1 MPRRHGLASPL
12 EPRTKIMKTLLLAL
26 TTLLPL
32 FGSVI
37 LGAEEG
43 EAYIDVEIKGKLETG
58 IKAIG
63 GETTGTIIRVDKIVW
78 ELDLGG
84 NKELVAVAE
93 KLDKQPVVV
102 TGRYQQKPGVEIRV
116 RHIVTVKT
124 LKAAKG
130 K

>member
-1 MPRRHGLASPL
+1 
-12 EPRTKIMKTLLLAL
+12 MKTLLLAL
-26 TTLLPL
+26 AMLLPL
-32 FGSVI
+32 LGSVI

-58 IKAIG
+58 IMAIG
-63 GETTGTIIRVDKIVW
+63 GETTGTIIKVDKIVW

-84 NKELVAVAE
+84 NKELLALAE

-116 RHIVTVKT
+116 RHIVSVKA
-124 LKAAKG
+124 LKATKG

>member
-1 MPRRHGLASPL
+1 MPLLCDLLPPL
-12 EPRTKIMKTLLLAL
+12 DPGTKIMKTLLLVLAM
-26 TTLLPL
+26 LLPL
-32 FGSVI
+32 LGSVI
-37 LGAEEG
+37 LGAEDE

-63 GETTGTIIRVDKIVW
+63 GETTGTIIRIDKIVW

-84 NKELVAVAE
+84 DKELLALAE
-93 KLDKQPVVV
+93 KFDKQPVIV
-102 TGRYQQKPGVEIRV
+102 TGRYQQKKGVEIRV

-124 LKAAKG
+124 LKGTKG

>member
-1 MPRRHGLASPL
+1 
-12 EPRTKIMKTLLLAL
+12 MKTLLLVLAI
-26 TTLLPL
+26 LLPL
-32 FGSVI
+32 LGSVI
-37 LGAEEG
+37 LGAEEE

-63 GETTGTIIRVDKIVW
+63 GETTGTIIRIDKIVW

-84 NKELVAVAE
+84 NKELIALAE
-93 KLDKQPVVV
+93 KLDKQPVIV
-102 TGRYQQKPGVEIRV
+102 TGRYQQKQGVEIRV

-124 LKAAKG
+124 LKGAKG

>member
-1 MPRRHGLASPL
+1 
-12 EPRTKIMKTLLLAL
+12 MKTLLLAL

-32 FGSVI
+32 LSSVI
-37 LGAEEG
+37 LGAEDG

-84 NKELVAVAE
+84 NKELMAVAE
-93 KLDKQPVVV
+93 KLDTQPVVV

>member
-1 MPRRHGLASPL
+1 
-12 EPRTKIMKTLLLAL
+12 MKTLLLAL